1 MTSIDLLLSFARIT
15 AVGALAIVAGHW
27 LLRRRPD
34 IVPGLSLAG
43 LLCSCVL
50 LAVSGVD
57 LPTLLES
64 PIPATQTVVDAN
76 FSGDREMLSDT
87 EAEDYPGISLATV
100 GEFLRNLDAADS
112 KATSSTSF
120 NVMTVLGALIAL
132 AFCRIL
138 FGLVATF
145 QFHKRSILVTSERLQ
160 KLLSAFDGTIE
171 SVDELKFRV
180 SAQAQA
186 PCVTAINRRCIYLPA
201 DWRDYSDDELSASVM
216 HELGH
221 LSRGDARWRL
231 LAQIATAFQVFHP
244 LSHGL
249 LRQLVIAQELSA
261 DRWAAN
267 TVGRKR
273 FVRGISQLALRLDNA
288 ALPRWSEG
296 IGMSHSSSFLIRR
309 IKMLRNGMPAFN
321 GTTHWLA
328 KKSATLVIVAVAIV
342 AACGRCR
349 PRSLSGLLRELQ
361 TRPLLNEPNERRNS
375 GKYYPGETAIGL

>member
-145 QFHKRSILVTSERLQ
+145 QFHKRSILVTS
-160 KLLSAFDGTIE
+160 
-171 SVDELKFRV
+171 
-180 SAQAQA
+180 
-186 PCVTAINRRCIYLPA
+186 
-201 DWRDYSDDELSASVM
+201 
-216 HELGH
+216 
-221 LSRGDARWRL
+221 
-231 LAQIATAFQVFHP
+231 
-244 LSHGL
+244 
-249 LRQLVIAQELSA
+249 
-261 DRWAAN
+261 
-267 TVGRKR
+267 
-273 FVRGISQLALRLDNA
+273 
-288 ALPRWSEG
+288 
-296 IGMSHSSSFLIRR
+296 
-309 IKMLRNGMPAFN
+309 
-321 GTTHWLA
+321 
-328 KKSATLVIVAVAIV
+328 
-342 AACGRCR
+342 
-349 PRSLSGLLRELQ
+349 
-361 TRPLLNEPNERRNS
+361 
-375 GKYYPGETAIGL
+375 